1 MAPARA
7 QIRARAGRSPT
18 GQQAGETED
27 TVPADLTPDPASNPY
42 EPADRGPADDV
53 DQVSPAPSMGPSIS
67 PSTTSSADGRVGA
80 GQTQKSGASDTF
92 DNPSKSL
99 KQTWKPTHTRKKEVL
114 KALGIFQRAT
124 AEHLWRMLRP
134 GDRHDRC
141 TRDTLNTLKS
151 EGKVRVET
159 RLESGHQ
166 LWVLTERGYKEAKQ
180 LLPKSARMSV
190 LRKLQY
196 DDDGEP
202 VDGDG
207 YDEHAA
213 AVTMTASVLVGAGF
227 GTSLSWQTEIAHR
240 LPYGYTQYA
249 DLTMR
254 APDAGV
260 PAMLLEVD
268 RVNEPVDD
276 LVAKLRR
283 YTDWFE
289 LLAPKADAN
298 KEKAARRQGAA
309 VHGFRLWSRIYPA
322 TGREGY
328 VPVAFVFTGRTAAQ
342 RESRIERLEQAAR
355 AYFAGTPHRG
365 ESYTAVDYHQAV
377 PVVVTELERITADP
391 AGSAGAVWRRL
402 GRDEWQTLSK
412 ALDNPDGD
420 RLYAVQLREARRRQ
434 AEREAAHREAQRPV
448 CTRCG
453 RKFTDDRW
461 QQTKGSSWPGE
472 WDRGVVGGG
481 CEAGRMN
488 ADDEQ
493 LLRGRVYGHV
503 TVATRH
509 ATTASI
515 AACGFVSGTAASFIV
530 PATQGAVAQIVPEEH
545 LQQANALLRLPS
557 NAVRVLGPV
566 AGGFVVAASGA
577 AWALA
582 WDAFTFALAVVLFL
596 GLRLQAP
603 PTTLASV
610 LADLR
615 AGWTGFWS
623 HG

>member
-7 QIRARAGRSPT
+7 QIRARLDNHRPGP
-18 GQQAGETED
+18 QAGETED
-27 TVPADLTPDPASNPY
+27 TVPAELTPDPTHEHRA
-42 EPADRGPADDV
+42 ARARDRRPSTDV
-53 DQVSPAPSMGPSIS
+53 DQAPQAPSTGPSIA
-67 PSTTSSADGRVGA
+67 PSTATSPAGRVSA
-80 GQTQKSGASDTF
+80 GQPRKSRSIDAF
-92 DNPSKSL
+92 DNPPRST
-99 KQTWKPTHTRKKEVL
+99 QVWKPTGVRRQEVL

-124 AEHLWRMLRP
+124 ADQLWRMLRP
-134 GDRHDRC
+134 ADRHDRI
-141 TRDTLNTLKS
+141 TRDTLNALKGS
-151 EGKVRVET
+151 GLVRVET

-166 LWVLTERGYKEAKQ
+166 LWVLTEKGHKEAKL
-180 LLPKSARMSV
+180 LLPKTVRISA
-190 LRKLQY
+190 LRKPEY
-196 DDDGEP
+196 DDEGRP
-202 VDGDG
+202 VQADG

-213 AVTMTASVLVGAGF
+213 AVTSTAAVLTGAGY
-227 GTSLSWQTEIAHR
+227 GTPLSWQTEIAHR

-268 RVNEPVDD
+268 RVTEPVDD

-309 VHGFRLWSRIYPA
+309 VHDFRLWSRIYPA

-342 RESRIERLEQAAR
+342 RASRIERLEQAAR

-391 AGSAGAVWRRL
+391 AGAAGKVWRRL
-402 GRDEWQTLSK
+402 GRDEWQTLSE

-453 RKFTDDRW
+453 NKFTDDRW
-461 QQTKGSSWPGE
+461 QETTRSSWSGE
-472 WDRGVVGGG
+472 RNRLCGPCAKEAADRA
-481 CEAGRMN
+481 EAERVARRQAEEAERAAAEAPAVKPRSRFGIGR
-488 ADDEQ
+488 
-493 LLRGRVYGHV
+493 RR
-503 TVATRH
+503 
-509 ATTASI
+509 
-515 AACGFVSGTAASFIV
+515 
-530 PATQGAVAQIVPEEH
+530 
-545 LQQANALLRLPS
+545 
-557 NAVRVLGPV
+557 
-566 AGGFVVAASGA
+566 
-577 AWALA
+577 
-582 WDAFTFALAVVLFL
+582 
-596 GLRLQAP
+596 
-603 PTTLASV
+603 
-610 LADLR
+610 
-615 AGWTGFWS
+615 
-623 HG
+623 